1 MDNKIDRLAVA
12 LLFFGCPV
20 SGLANKPKAK
30 TFMIVLLL
38 TIIRFAGGGLPASW
52 GSAAGVTCREP
63 AASRMRPQTPA
74 AAEAAR
80 RLGRVGAL
88 DPANMV
94 VLLLERTALALPE
107 GVASGSMPAS
117 RPTLLLGGAGG
128 QQNR

>member
-1 MDNKIDRLAVA
+1 MAPTLLRSPSSWATEINFQSRYPGGIFSTKIGDASSPTV
-12 LLFFGCPV
+12 
-20 SGLANKPKAK
+20 
-30 TFMIVLLL
+30 
-38 TIIRFAGGGLPASW
+38 RFAEGGLPASG

-74 AAEAAR
+74 AEAAR
-80 RLGRVGAL
+80 RQRRAGAV

-107 GVASGSMPAS
+107 GVASGPVPAS